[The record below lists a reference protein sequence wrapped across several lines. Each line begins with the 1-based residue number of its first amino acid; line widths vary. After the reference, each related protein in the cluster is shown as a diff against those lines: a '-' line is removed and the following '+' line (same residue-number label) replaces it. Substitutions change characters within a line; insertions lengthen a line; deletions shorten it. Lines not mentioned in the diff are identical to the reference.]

1 MTPTNGKSAETSEV
15 LPGYKGPFTAG
26 MQYNA
31 EDTGAEAEWLVQ
43 DSGGATVIECAA
55 QDTAQALVRCLNS
68 HGAVVE
74 ACKKALADRFGGN
87 DPCCDKDAINNEL
100 RAAIEAA
107 GGTWQ

>member
-1 MTPTNGKSAETSEV
+1 MTPTNGKSESEV
-15 LPGYKGPFTAG
+15 LPGYKGPFA
-26 MQYNA
+26 A
-31 EDTGAEAEWLVQ
+31 EQLRTTGLWYVRDSNDFTVSIAMTEEA
-43 DSGGATVIECAA
+43 
-55 QDTAQALVRCLNS
+55 AQALARCLNS

-74 ACKKALADRFGGN
+74 ACKRALADRFGGN